1 MTKPIRFL
9 HAICPFSGWSCLVY
23 QPAWNV
29 LSSAM
34 KIERECGQ
42 SPQKNASRGTA
53 VKHIF
58 CRRFLKYYRLFN
70 IVKYLTS
77 DL

>member
-1 MTKPIRFL
+1 MTKPIQFL
-9 HAICPFSGWSCLVY
+9 HTICSFSGWSCLVY

-29 LSSAM
+29 LSSAV

-42 SPQKNASRGTA
+42 RQEKKASLGTV

-58 CRRFLKYYRLFN
+58 CRRLLKYYRSF
-70 IVKYLTS
+70 
-77 DL
+77 

>member
-1 MTKPIRFL
+1 MNKPIQFL
-9 HAICPFSGWSCLVY
+9 HTICSFSGWSCLVY

-42 SPQKNASRGTA
+42 RPKKKKKDSLDTA

-58 CRRFLKYYRLFN
+58 CRKLLKYYRSF
-70 IVKYLTS
+70 
-77 DL
+77 

>member
-9 HAICPFSGWSCLVY
+9 HTIFSFSGWSCLVY

-42 SPQKNASRGTA
+42 RQKKTSLGTV
-53 VKHIF
+53 VKHIL
-58 CRRFLKYYRLFN
+58 CQRLLKHYRRL
-70 IVKYLTS
+70 
-77 DL
+77 

>member
-1 MTKPIRFL
+1 MNKPIQFL
-9 HAICPFSGWSCLVY
+9 HTICSFSGWSCLVY

-42 SPQKNASRGTA
+42 RPK
-53 VKHIF
+53 KKKKIH
-58 CRRFLKYYRLFN
+58 
-70 IVKYLTS
+70 LTLQLNTYS
-77 DL
+77 VGNF